1 MTGGTIAVTIAAT
14 PASDGTIA
22 GILAR
27 IGDTIAVARGVTIAA
42 AAGADTPKASGVLGE
57 HPSARGSAG
66 DVRQIGRGRH
76 DGPAAN
82 SDKAI

>member
-1 MTGGTIAVTIAAT
+1 MSAMTGGTIAATIAAT

-42 AAGADTPKASGVLGE
+42 AAGADTPETSGVLRRTPVGQ
-57 HPSARGSAG
+57 GLG
-66 DVRQIGRGRH
+66 G
-76 DGPAAN
+76 
-82 SDKAI
+82 

>member
-1 MTGGTIAVTIAAT
+1 MTGGTIAATIAAT

-42 AAGADTPKASGVLGE
+42 AGGRGGFELVQGLG
-57 HPSARGSAG
+57 HGSAELVGVG
-66 DVRQIGRGRH
+66 DG
-76 DGPAAN
+76 A
-82 SDKAI
+82 